1 MRIVWQLTRARHL
14 EAIDVY
20 QCQHGRFVGDPPRLA
35 APNEQDQTGRER
47 EVNLETVDAERENHT
62 RRAWR
67 EGGGGRGREREG
79 ERREGRWRGEE
90 GRTLSASTPR
100 DTTAERDLSS
110 EGTLFSSL
118 SVYRGSITVSPG
130 SFLPRSRQIISP
142 KSTDNLPRSRQIC
155 TAHPCQREN
164 RLTTN
169 ASEAPCGHHRL
180 CVPTR
185 VGWAARYAP
194 HRGWSSQTYNTI
206 QAEREICTL
215 RPSTPSETTSASQPC
230 ATTPATAV

>member
-130 SFLPRSRQIISP
+130 SFLPRSRQI
-142 KSTDNLPRSRQIC
+142 C
-155 TAHPCQREN
+155 TSHPCQREN
-164 RLTTN
+164 SLTTN

-185 VGWAARYAP
+185 VAWAARYAP
-194 HRGWSSQTYNTI
+194 RRGWSSQTCNTI
-206 QAEREICTL
+206 QAERE
-215 RPSTPSETTSASQPC
+215 R
-230 ATTPATAV
+230 